1 LAEKEEE
8 IADLKQQ
15 IEETESLIEKTREKK

>member
-15 IEETESLIEKTREKK
+15 IDETESLIEKTREKK